1 MGNFS
6 PPGYRDL
13 SKDFASPV
21 FHSDKCDKQDLL
33 VPPLGLSAC
42 RWVSSYSQIGEDFLL
57 SPWASQMC
65 GLSLREKDT
74 RCLFIL
80 SAYLGKNYYVVL
92 SEAFGF
98 HLGEFSCGSP
108 LVIVQGNKSPSSGKK
123 HGGEN
128 KRLKAKR
135 SRGDVIMG
143 TDCILSDQREEK
155 YFAFLKVTAKF
166 VPKGKYGSDGS
177 LNSLSIFC

>member
-1 MGNFS
+1 MRQTGPPCASSRAFCLQMGFFLQPN
-6 PPGYRDL
+6 RRRL
-13 SKDFASPV
+13 SS
-21 FHSDKCDKQDLL
+21 LT
-33 VPPLGLSAC
+33 LGLTDV
-42 RWVSSYSQIGEDFLL
+42 W
-57 SPWASQMC
+57 P
-65 GLSLREKDT
+65 LREKDT